1 MMQQAICNQVSSS
14 RRLRPHGKIM
24 RAMIVSVIQSR
35 PGIIYRELVR
45 ITKLAH
51 GTLSHNVKILERQR
65 RIRIRRD
72 RGSTR
77 FFPDGYDNRLCDA
90 IAFTKHPTTMTI
102 MASLLLAKN
111 ERSCHQIKDAVMR
124 SSSTVCEHLK
134 RLFLAGLVSR
144 RMAKNRVSLFFF

>member
-14 RRLRPHGKIM
+14 RRLRPHAEIT
-24 RAMIVSVIQSR
+24 RARIVSVIQSR
-35 PGIIYRELVR
+35 PGIRYRDLVR

-51 GTLSHNVKILERQR
+51 GTLSHNVKILEWQR

-72 RGSTR
+72 RGSTH